1 MVTSVQSL
9 HSPKILR
16 TEGSVSHMLP
26 QAQNDPNDTRQ
37 RLALALQMS
46 LDIDDLLRTFF
57 HHSRELIHYTG
68 LEYHHE
74 LHHIAKQQ
82 GKNAV
87 HSSNYRLQT
96 ADGNLG
102 ELTFSG
108 SKRFRESDLAQIES
122 LIGTL
127 IYPLRN
133 ALLYHEAL
141 QTALTDP
148 LTGTG
153 NRVAL
158 DNAMHRE
165 LQLVERFGQDVS
177 LLVIDIDHF
186 KQVNDTYGHSV
197 GDQVLKE
204 IASTIKSISRTTDMT
219 FRYGGEEF
227 VVILSK
233 TAANGAAIIAER
245 IRQFVERLSV
255 PCLKDE
261 NSINVRATISIGIS
275 TLHKGQSLTDF
286 FDRADHALYQAK
298 DQGRNRVVC
307 ASEMEPSTTID

>member
-37 RLALALQMS
+37 RLAQALQMS

-57 HHSRELIHYTG
+57 HHSRELIHYSG
-68 LEYHHE
+68 LEYRHD
-74 LHHIAKQQ
+74 LRHIAKQQ
-82 GKNAV
+82 GKSAV
-87 HSSNYRLQT
+87 HSSHYRLQT

-158 DNAMHRE
+158 DNAMRRE
-165 LQLVERFGQDVS
+165 LQLVERFNQDLS

-186 KQVNDTYGHSV
+186 KQVNDTYGHSA
-197 GDQVLKE
+197 GDQVLQE

-233 TAANGAAIIAER
+233 TAAKGAAIIAER
-245 IRQFVERLSV
+245 IRQFVERLNV
-255 PCLKDE
+255 PCPKGSGSV
-261 NSINVRATISIGIS
+261 NISATISVGIS
-275 TLHKGQSLTDF
+275 TLRRDQSLTEL

-298 DQGRNRVVC
+298 EQGRNRVVC
-307 ASEMEPSTTID
+307 ASEIEQATPAD